1 MPTVNQLSKG
11 IRQSKKHKSKSP
23 LLKANPQKKGVCVRV
38 YTTKPKKPNSAIRKI
53 AKVLLTD
60 KRLYHKKYMTLYIPG
75 QGHNLQEHSVVIAR
89 GGRAIDKTK
98 IHYRAIRGKGDF
110 SVASERI
117 TRKQSRSKY
126 SIRAPTS

>member
-11 IRQSKKHKSKSP
+11 IRESKKHKSKSP

-60 KRLYHKKYMTLYIPG
+60 KKLYHKKYMTLYIPG

-89 GGRAIDKTK
+89 GGRAKDVPGV
-98 IHYRAIRGKGDF
+98 HYRAIRGKGDF

-126 SIRAPTS
+126 SIRASTN

>member
-89 GGRAIDKTK
+89 GGRAKDVPGV
-98 IHYRAIRGKGDF
+98 HYRAIRGKGDF

>member
-1 MPTVNQLSKG
+1 MPTLNQLSKG
-11 IRQSKKHKSKSP
+11 VRGPKKHKSKSP
-23 LLKANPQKKGVCVRV
+23 LLKSNPQKKGVCVRV

-89 GGRAIDKTK
+89 GGRAKDVPGV
-98 IHYRAIRGKGDF
+98 HYRAIRGKGDF
-110 SVASERI
+110 SVSSERI
-117 TRKQSRSKY
+117 VRKRARSKY
-126 SIRAPTS
+126 SIKSK

>member
-11 IRQSKKHKSKSP
+11 IRGPKKHKSKSP
-23 LLKANPQKKGVCVRV
+23 LLKGNPQKKGVCVRV

-89 GGRAIDKTK
+89 GGRAKDVPGV
-98 IHYRAIRGKGDF
+98 HYRAIRGKGDF
-110 SVASERI
+110 SVSSERFV
-117 TRKQSRSKY
+117 RKQARSKH
-126 SIRAPTS
+126 SIKGTPL